1 MLTERHQ
8 RMLRNATS
16 ETLEAIVEQVKT
28 ECPEAFHV
36 ETGENETLS
45 QRRFVYEPV
54 MPLPMAAFTVA
65 RNERADAIPSA
76 PQEAPQQQ
84 TNQ

>member
-8 RMLRNATS
+8 QMLKNATD
-16 ETLEAIVEQVKT
+16 ETLAEIVEQLKM

-45 QRRFVYEPV
+45 QRRFAYEPV
-54 MPLPMAAFTVA
+54 MPLPMASFNVA
-65 RNERADAIPSA
+65 RSEGAAAVPLA
-76 PQEAPQQQ
+76 PQETLRQETDQ
-84 TNQ
+84 